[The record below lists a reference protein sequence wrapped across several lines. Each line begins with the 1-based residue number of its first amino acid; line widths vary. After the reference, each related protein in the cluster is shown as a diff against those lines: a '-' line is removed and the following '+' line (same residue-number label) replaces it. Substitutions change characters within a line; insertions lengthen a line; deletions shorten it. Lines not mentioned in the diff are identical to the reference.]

1 MVIKIAIVGKM
12 CSGKSTLSNKII
24 KYYKRFGIKLEKRA
38 FANKVYKLAYD
49 LFDMKEKNRL
59 LLQQIGTKM
68 REIDDNVWIYYT
80 LKNLPE
86 NVIIEDCRYINE
98 FKQLVN
104 NGFTIIKINI
114 SKKKQLKRLK
124 KTYPNTWKTHINNL
138 NHESET
144 SLDNI
149 PNKSF
154 HYIINY

>member
-1 MVIKIAIVGKM
+1 MVIKIAIIGKM
-12 CSGKSTLSNKII
+12 CSGKSTLANKLI

-38 FANKVYKLAYD
+38 FANKVYELAKD
-49 LFDMKEKNRL
+49 LFNMKEKNRL
-59 LLQQIGTKM
+59 LLQKIGTKM
-68 REIDDNVWIYYT
+68 REIDNDVWINYT
-80 LKNLPE
+80 LKNLPK

-98 FKQLVN
+98 LQHLIN

-124 KTYPNTWKTHINNL
+124 KTYSQTWKSHIANL

-149 PNKSF
+149 SNDSI

>member
-38 FANKVYKLAYD
+38 FADKVYELARD

-68 REIDDNVWIYYT
+68 RDIDNDIWIKYT

-98 FKQLVN
+98 FKYLIN
-104 NGFTIIKINI
+104 NGFIIIKINI
-114 SKKKQLKRLK
+114 SKKKQLYRLK
-124 KTYPNTWKTHINNL
+124 KTYPNTWENHINNL
-138 NHESET
+138 NHESEV
-144 SLDNI
+144 SLDNV
-149 PNKSF
+149 PDESY
-154 HYIINY
+154 HYVINY